1 MIKEKFAAIWY
12 KLKNEQ
18 GFLLAELQLSMAAA
32 ALLMVMFCSSSVS
45 ILQNCQKMLLDMQL
59 QDAGRY
65 MLSMLEKDLAYDSV
79 QITVSKDFR
88 GAAKVGCRTVFGGKS
103 YLYTWENNGLYKQ
116 IQTAGTKGKNPLYIP
131 DCKVMDWQVK
141 KLDDKTL
148 LVEFILQK
156 QVRQQKFRR
165 VFYCLNGRIVQDGA

>member
-1 MIKEKFAAIWY
+1 MIKEKFAAILY

-18 GFLLAELQLSMAAA
+18 GFLLAELQLSMTAT

-45 ILQNCQKMLLDMQL
+45 ILQNCQKMFLDMQL

-103 YLYTWENNGLYKQ
+103 YLYTWENYGLYKQ
-116 IQTAGTKGKNPLYIP
+116 IQTVGTKGKNPLYIP
-131 DCKVMDWQVK
+131 GCKVMDWQVK

-156 QVRQQKFRR
+156 QGRQQKFRR